1 MLNSF
6 FINNSLF
13 FNYLLNEYFLLLEAV
28 ILNL

>member
-6 FINNSLF
+6 FINNGLF